1 MKLLKRFIT
10 SRRHTKESE
19 GIHTDQIGQK
29 RGRHLGL
36 FDATGIGVGAIVG
49 GGILALAGTAFD
61 ATGPGAWL
69 AFMLNGIIAVI
80 TALSFAELSTAF
92 PKSGGTYLFAKRV
105 LSVGAAFS
113 VGWVAW
119 FASIVAAAL
128 YVIGFTTFLLNG
140 CAALYDGLPVW
151 LYRASTITILSLL
164 FTLFFTFLLSRSA
177 KVKGNWINVLKVLV
191 FSVLIAGG
199 FWAWWRDRPDAAER
213 LAPMLP
219 FGLGGLFQAMGYT
232 FIALQGFDLIAAVA
246 GEVREPRRV
255 IPRAMLLSLLI
266 SLGVYIPILV
276 LICVAGLPVGATI
289 ADLASQSPDTVV
301 AKAAEVFLGRTGF
314 WLVIVVGLLA
324 MLSATLANLFAASRI
339 AEVMAQDRTL
349 PSALE
354 RINSRYG
361 TPHAALWCTGILA
374 CVVIVVVSDVGRAGA
389 AASLIFLVTFALA
402 NFTCIMA
409 RKRKPDH
416 HGFRT
421 PVWPVLPALGLAACT
436 ALAIFQGVVVPAAGL
451 ITSSWFVAGFFC
463 YLWLFGR
470 RAKVYDAASESTD
483 PDLLELRGRSPLVLV
498 PIANPANAGTMA
510 LLAACITPPR
520 VGRVLLLS
528 VTSLPAVEEHEND
541 GLMTTAEVLRHSI
554 GAAIREKVRVEGLV
568 TVSADPWTEIVR
580 VARTHRCA
588 SVLLGMNDLA
598 DSAVRGRL
606 ENLASRLPG
615 NVVIF
620 RAPKD
625 WHPRSV
631 HNVLVPIG
639 GRIVHNALRA
649 RLLNGLR
656 RRVDGKLMV
665 RYLLVLPVST
675 SEKERQRTERLWS
688 HLATDETSA
697 NLRVSAVLN
706 DDVASAISDAATAAD
721 LVVFGL
727 NTPDPTRRVF
737 GSLTTRVIQNI
748 KCAVMV
754 IGQRG

>member
-1 MKLLKRFIT
+1 MKWLKRIIT
-10 SRRHTKESE
+10 SGRCVKEPE
-19 GIHTDQIGQK
+19 GVHKDQTGQK

-36 FDATGIGVGAIVG
+36 FDTTGIGVGAIVG
-49 GGILALAGTAFD
+49 GGILVLAGTAFA

-69 AFMLNGIIAVI
+69 AFLLNGIIAVI

-140 CAALYDGLPVW
+140 CTALFDSLPVW
-151 LYRASTITILSLL
+151 LHRASTITILSLF
-164 FTLFFTFLLSRSA
+164 FTLFFTLLLSRSA
-177 KVKGNWINVLKVLV
+177 KAQGNWINVLKVLV
-191 FSVLIAGG
+191 FAVLIAGG
-199 FWAWWRDRPDAAER
+199 IWVWWRDRPAAAER
-213 LAPMLP
+213 LTPMLP

-255 IPRAMLLSLLI
+255 IPRAMLLSLAI
-266 SLGVYIPILV
+266 SLVAYIPMMV
-276 LICVAGLPVGATI
+276 LICVVGLPAGATI
-289 ADLASQSPDTVV
+289 ADLASQAPDVVV
-301 AKAAEVFLGRTGF
+301 AKAAEVFLGQMGF

-324 MLSATLANLFAASRI
+324 MLSAMLANLFAASRI

-361 TPHAALWCTGILA
+361 TPQTALWCTGILA
-374 CVVIVVVSDVGRAGA
+374 CIVVVVVSDVGRAGA

-402 NFTCIMA
+402 NLTCIMA

-416 HGFRT
+416 SGFRT
-421 PVWPVLPALGLAACT
+421 PAWPVLPALGLAACT

-451 ITSSWFVAGFFC
+451 ITGSWFVAGFFC

-528 VTSLPAVEEHEND
+528 VTSLPTGEEQEKD
-541 GLMTTAEVLRHSI
+541 GLMTTAEVLRQSI

-588 SVLLGMNDLA
+588 SVLLGMTDLTDA
-598 DSAVRGRL
+598 DVRGRL
-606 ENLASRLPG
+606 ENLASRLTG

-620 RAPKD
+620 RAPQG

-656 RRVDGKLMV
+656 RRVDGELMV

-675 SEKERQRTERLWS
+675 SEKERQRAERLWS
-688 HLATDETSA
+688 RLATDETPA
-697 NLRVSAVLN
+697 NLQVSAVLN
-706 DDVASAISDAATAAD
+706 DDVASAISDAADMAD

-737 GSLTTRVIQNI
+737 GSLTTRVVRNI

>member
-1 MKLLKRFIT
+1 MKWLKKAIKSGQGT
-10 SRRHTKESE
+10 NEPDSVHTETTGQRRH
-19 GIHTDQIGQK
+19 
-29 RGRHLGL
+29 RHLGL
-36 FDATGIGVGAIVG
+36 FDATGIGIGAIVG
-49 GGILALAGTAFD
+49 GGILALAGTAFA

-69 AFMLNGIIAVI
+69 AFLLNGIIAII

-92 PKSGGTYLFAKRV
+92 PRSGGTYLFAKRV

-119 FASIVAAAL
+119 FASIVASAL

-140 CAALYDGLPVW
+140 FASLWGSAPVW
-151 LYRASTITILSLL
+151 LCSASSITLVSLI
-164 FTLFFTFLLSRSA
+164 FTLFCTFLLGRTA
-177 KVKGNWINVLKVLV
+177 KAGGNWVNVLKVLV
-191 FSVLIAGG
+191 FILLIAGG
-199 FWAWWRDRPDAAER
+199 IWAWWRDRPPAMER
-213 LAPMLP
+213 LTPMLP
-219 FGLGGLFQAMGYT
+219 FGLGGLVRAMGYT

-255 IPRAMLLSLLI
+255 IPRAMLLSLAI
-266 SLGVYIPILV
+266 SLGAYVPLMV
-276 LICVAGLPVGATI
+276 LICVVGLPVGATI
-289 ADLASQSPDTVV
+289 ADLASQAPDTVV
-301 AKAAEVFLGRTGF
+301 AKAAEVFLGQTGF

-324 MLSATLANLFAASRI
+324 MLSALLANLFAASRI

-354 RINSRYG
+354 RINSRHG
-361 TPHAALWCTGILA
+361 TPQTALWCTGILT
-374 CVVIVVVSDVGRAGA
+374 CIVVLIVSDVGRAGA

-402 NFTCIMA
+402 NLTCIMA

-416 HGFRT
+416 QGFRM
-421 PVWPVLPALGLAACT
+421 PAWPVLPALGLVAC
-436 ALAIFQGVVVPAAGL
+436 AGLAIFQGVVVPAAGL
-451 ITSSWFVAGFFC
+451 ITGSWFVAGFFC

-470 RAKVYDAASESTD
+470 RARVYDAASESTD

-528 VTSLPAVEEHEND
+528 VTPLPAGQEHDDND
-541 GLMTTAEVLRHSI
+541 LVTTAEVLRQSI
-554 GAAIREKVRVEGLV
+554 GAAIRERVRVEGLV

-588 SVLLGMNDLA
+588 SVLLGMANLA
-598 DSAVRGRL
+598 DTSIRGRL
-606 ENLASRLPG
+606 EDLASRLSG

-620 RAPKD
+620 RAPRD

-639 GRIVHNALRA
+639 GRVVHNALRA

-656 RRVDGKLMV
+656 RRVDGELIV
-665 RYLLVLPVST
+665 RYLLVLPMST
-675 SEKERQRTERLWS
+675 SEKERQRAERLWS
-688 HLATDETSA
+688 RLVTDETSA
-697 NLRVSAVLN
+697 NSQVNAVLN
-706 DDVASAISDAATAAD
+706 DDVASAISDAAAAAD

-727 NTPDPTRRVF
+727 NKPDPTRRVF
-737 GSLTTRVIQNI
+737 GSLTTRIIRNI

>member
-1 MKLLKRFIT
+1 MKWL
-10 SRRHTKESE
+10 RRAIKSDRCTKETD
-19 GIHTDQIGQK
+19 GVHTDATGEK
-29 RGRHLGL
+29 RHRHLGL

-49 GGILALAGTAFD
+49 GGILALAGTAFA

-69 AFMLNGIIAVI
+69 AFLLNGIIAII

-92 PKSGGTYLFAKRV
+92 PMSGGTYLFAKRV

-113 VGWVAW
+113 VGWVVW
-119 FASIVAAAL
+119 FASIVAASL
-128 YVIGFTTFLLNG
+128 YVIGFATFLLNG
-140 CAALYDGLPVW
+140 CASLWDSAPVW
-151 LYRASTITILSLL
+151 LCGPSSITLLSVI
-164 FTLFFTFLLSRSA
+164 FTLFCTWLLGRSA
-177 KVKGNWINVLKVLV
+177 KAGGNWVNVLKVLV
-191 FSVLIAGG
+191 FAVLIAGG
-199 FWAWWRDRPDAAER
+199 IWVWWRDRPPAVER
-213 LAPMLP
+213 LTPMLP
-219 FGLGGLFQAMGYT
+219 FGLGGLVQAMGYT

-255 IPRAMLLSLLI
+255 IPRAMLLSLAI
-266 SLGVYIPILV
+266 SLVAYIPLMV
-276 LICVAGLPVGATI
+276 LICVVGLPVGATI
-289 ADLASQSPDTVV
+289 ADLASQAPDTVV
-301 AKAAEVFLGRTGF
+301 AKAAEVFLGQTGF
-314 WLVIVVGLLA
+314 WLVIMVGLLA
-324 MLSATLANLFAASRI
+324 MLSALLANLFAASRI

-354 RINSRYG
+354 RISSRYG
-361 TPHAALWCTGILA
+361 TPQAALWCTGILT
-374 CVVIVVVSDVGRAGA
+374 CIVVVVVSDVGRAGA

-402 NFTCIMA
+402 NLTCIMA

-421 PVWPVLPALGLAACT
+421 PAWPVLPALGLVAC
-436 ALAIFQGVVVPAAGL
+436 AGLAIFQGVVVPAAGL
-451 ITSSWFVAGFFC
+451 ITGSWFVAGFFC

-470 RAKVYDAASESTD
+470 RARVYDAASESTD

-520 VGRVLLLS
+520 MGRVLLLS
-528 VTSLPAVEEHEND
+528 VTSLPAGEEHEND
-541 GLMTTAEVLRHSI
+541 ELMTTADVLRQSI
-554 GAAIREKVRVEGLV
+554 GAAIRERVRVEGLV
-568 TVSADPWTEIVR
+568 TVSANPWTEIIR

-588 SVLLGMNDLA
+588 SVLLGMTDLTDA
-598 DSAVRGRL
+598 AVRGRL
-606 ENLASRLPG
+606 EDLASHLPG

-620 RAPKD
+620 RAPRN

-639 GRIVHNALRA
+639 GRVVHNALRA

-656 RRVDGKLMV
+656 RRVDGELMV
-665 RYLLVLPVST
+665 RYLLVLPMST
-675 SEKERQRTERLWS
+675 SEKERQRAERLWS
-688 HLATDETSA
+688 RLVTDETTTNSK
-697 NLRVSAVLN
+697 VSAVLN
-706 DDVASAISDAATAAD
+706 HDVASAISDAAAAAD

-727 NTPDPTRRVF
+727 NTPDPRRRVF

>member
-1 MKLLKRFIT
+1 MKWLKRAII
-10 SRRHTKESE
+10 SGWRTKEPAGVGTE
-19 GIHTDQIGQK
+19 AAGQK
-29 RGRHLGL
+29 RQRHLGL
-36 FDATGIGVGAIVG
+36 FDATGIGFGAIVG
-49 GGILALAGTAFD
+49 GGILALAGTAFA

-69 AFMLNGIIAVI
+69 AFLLNGIIAII

-92 PKSGGTYLFAKRV
+92 PMSGGTYLFAKRV
-105 LSVGAAFS
+105 LTVGAAFS

-119 FASIVAAAL
+119 FASIVASAL

-140 CAALYDGLPVW
+140 CASLWEGAPIW
-151 LYRASTITILSLL
+151 LCSASSITLLSLF
-164 FTLFFTFLLSRSA
+164 FTLFFTSLLSRSA
-177 KVKGNWINVLKVLV
+177 KASGNWINVLKVLV
-191 FSVLIAGG
+191 FTVLIAGG
-199 FWAWWRDRPDAAER
+199 IWAWWRDRPAAVER
-213 LAPMLP
+213 LTPMLP
-219 FGLGGLFQAMGYT
+219 FGFGGLFQAMGYT

-255 IPRAMLLSLLI
+255 IPRAMLLSLAI
-266 SLGVYIPILV
+266 SLGAYIPLMV
-276 LICVAGLPVGATI
+276 LICVVGLPAGADI
-289 ADLASQSPDTVV
+289 ADLASQAPDAVV

-314 WLVIVVGLLA
+314 WLVILVGLLA
-324 MLSATLANLFAASRI
+324 MLSALLANLFAASRI

-354 RINSRYG
+354 HINSRYG
-361 TPHAALWCTGILA
+361 TPQTALWCTGILS
-374 CVVIVVVSDVGRAGA
+374 CIVVVVVSDVGRAGA

-402 NFTCIMA
+402 NVTCIMA

-421 PVWPVLPALGLAACT
+421 PAWPILPALGFAACT
-436 ALAIFQGVVVPAAGL
+436 GLAIFQGVVVPAAGL
-451 ITSSWFVAGFFC
+451 ITGSWFVAGFFC

-470 RAKVYDAASESTD
+470 RARVYDAASESTD

-498 PIANPANAGTMA
+498 PIANPDNAGTMA

-528 VTSLPAVEEHEND
+528 VTSLPTGEEHEND
-541 GLMTTAEVLRHSI
+541 KLMTTAEVLRQSI
-554 GAAIREKVRVEGLV
+554 GAAMRERVRVESLV
-568 TVSADPWTEIVR
+568 TVSADPWTEIMR

-588 SVLLGMNDLA
+588 SVLLGMNDLTDA
-598 DSAVRGRL
+598 AIRGRL
-606 ENLASRLPG
+606 EDLASRLPG

-620 RAPKD
+620 RAPRG

-639 GRIVHNALRA
+639 GRVVHNALRA

-656 RRVDGKLMV
+656 RRVDGELMV
-665 RYLLVLPVST
+665 RYLLVLPMST
-675 SEKERQRTERLWS
+675 SEKGRQRAERLWS
-688 HLATDETSA
+688 RLVTDETSA
-697 NLRVSAVLN
+697 GLQVSAVLS
-706 DDVASAISDAATAAD
+706 DDVASAISAAAAAAD

-737 GSLTTRVIQNI
+737 GSLTTRVVQNI

>member
-1 MKLLKRFIT
+1 MKWLKRAVKSNQGT
-10 SRRHTKESE
+10 NEPESTNTETTGQRRH
-19 GIHTDQIGQK
+19 
-29 RGRHLGL
+29 RHLNL

-49 GGILALAGTAFD
+49 GGILALAGTAFA

-69 AFMLNGIIAVI
+69 AFLLNGIIAII

-92 PKSGGTYLFAKRV
+92 PMSGGTYLFAKRV

-128 YVIGFTTFLLNG
+128 YVIGFTTFLLSG
-140 CAALYDGLPVW
+140 CTSIWSSTPVW
-151 LYRASTITILSLL
+151 LCNAWSITLMSLF
-164 FTLFFTFLLSRSA
+164 FTLFCTFLLGRTA
-177 KVKGNWINVLKVLV
+177 KAGGNWVNVLKILV
-191 FSVLIAGG
+191 FILLIAGG
-199 FWAWWRDRPDAAER
+199 VWAWWRDRPPAMER
-213 LAPMLP
+213 LTPMLP
-219 FGLGGLFQAMGYT
+219 FGFGGLIQAMGYT

-255 IPRAMLLSLLI
+255 IPRAMLLSLVV
-266 SLGVYIPILV
+266 SLGAYIPMMV
-276 LICVAGLPVGATI
+276 LICVVGLPAGATI
-289 ADLASQSPDTVV
+289 ADLASHAPDTIV
-301 AKAAEVFLGRTGF
+301 AKAAEVFLGQAGF

-324 MLSATLANLFAASRI
+324 MLSALLANLFAASRI

-354 RINSRYG
+354 RINSRHG
-361 TPHAALWCTGILA
+361 TPQTALWCTGILT
-374 CVVIVVVSDVGRAGA
+374 CIVVLIVNDVGRAGA

-402 NFTCIMA
+402 NLTCIMA

-416 HGFRT
+416 QGFRT
-421 PVWPVLPALGLAACT
+421 PLWPILPALGLVACT
-436 ALAIFQGVVVPAAGL
+436 GLAIFQGVVVPAAGL
-451 ITSSWFVAGFFC
+451 ITGSWFVAGFFC

-470 RAKVYDAASESTD
+470 RARVYDAASESTD

-498 PIANPANAGTMA
+498 PIANPANAGAMA

-528 VTSLPAVEEHEND
+528 VTSLRADEEHDNNE
-541 GLMTTAEVLRHSI
+541 LITTAEVLRQSI

-568 TVSADPWTEIVR
+568 TVSADPWTEIIR

-588 SVLLGMNDLA
+588 SVLLGMTNLNDA
-598 DSAVRGRL
+598 SVHSRL
-606 ENLASRLPG
+606 EDLTSRLPG

-620 RAPKD
+620 RTPRD
-625 WHPRSV
+625 WHPRAV

-639 GRIVHNALRA
+639 GRVVHNALRA

-656 RRVDGKLMV
+656 RRVDGELIV
-665 RYLLVLPVST
+665 RYLFVLPMST
-675 SEKERQRTERLWS
+675 SEKQRQRAENLWS
-688 HLATDETSA
+688 RLVTDETSA
-697 NLRVSAVLN
+697 KSRVNVVLN
-706 DDVASAISDAATAAD
+706 DDVVSAISDAAAEAD

-737 GSLTTRVIQNI
+737 GSLTARVIQNI
-748 KCAVMV
+748 KCAVIV